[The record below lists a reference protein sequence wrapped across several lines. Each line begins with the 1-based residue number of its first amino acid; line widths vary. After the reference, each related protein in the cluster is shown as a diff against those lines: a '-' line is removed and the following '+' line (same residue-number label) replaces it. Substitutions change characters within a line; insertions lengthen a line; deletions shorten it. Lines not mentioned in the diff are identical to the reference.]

1 MVDERKSP
9 WNSLEIDK
17 LCAGLLTPI
26 LVAWFGF
33 LVQQQLAEQSRSW
46 QSQQRLADRRIQVY
60 DSVRNE
66 RNRIYCFIEDVGSW
80 KEDNPETAV
89 GYKRMID
96 RAMHTNRAIWA
107 ADTFQSYLD
116 YMNAAFETY
125 QGVGTDAKLKTTDL
139 EKKVGVPGWR
149 PDWSGRLTGTRDTA
163 HRKRYDKLVDLM
175 SRDISLRTQSGS

>member
-80 KEDNPETAV
+80 KEDNPETVV
-89 GYKRMID
+89 GHKRMID

-107 ADTFQSYLD
+107 ADTFQAYLD
-116 YMNAAFETY
+116 YISGRWHRRETEDHRSREKGRGSGLEARLERTSHGHSRY
-125 QGVGTDAKLKTTDL
+125 SAQEALRQVGRPHVSRHITSDAK
-139 EKKVGVPGWR
+139 W
-149 PDWSGRLTGTRDTA
+149 
-163 HRKRYDKLVDLM
+163 
-175 SRDISLRTQSGS
+175 